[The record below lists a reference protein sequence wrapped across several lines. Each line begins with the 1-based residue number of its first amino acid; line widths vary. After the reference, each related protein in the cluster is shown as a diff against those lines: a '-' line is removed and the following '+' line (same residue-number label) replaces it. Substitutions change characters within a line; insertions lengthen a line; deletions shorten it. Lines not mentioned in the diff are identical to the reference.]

1 MMITFTAHTENG
13 KKVLTMDEYI
23 SREET
28 IKRIKECYCTGCNS
42 YNGVR
47 CRACGTGD
55 AIDVIEDAPSCDVVA
70 VRHGRWVDNHCT
82 ACGMMPMGDEM
93 WKLCDFEPPRFEK
106 FMDYC
111 PSCGAK
117 MDGGVDD
124 ACL

>member
-1 MMITFTAHTENG
+1 
-13 KKVLTMDEYI
+13 MDEYI

-55 AIDVIEDAPSCDVVA
+55 AIDMIEDTTAADVAP

-117 MDGGVDD
+117 MDIKAGGDND